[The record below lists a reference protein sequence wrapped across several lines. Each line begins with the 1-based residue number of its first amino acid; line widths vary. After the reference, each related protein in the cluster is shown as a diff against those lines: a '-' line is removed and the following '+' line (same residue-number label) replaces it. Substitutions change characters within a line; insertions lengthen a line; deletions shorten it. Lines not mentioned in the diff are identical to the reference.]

1 MLRSDESEHR
11 PQQRRRFGV
20 LTPAAEIATILS
32 AIPVVVGLV
41 VAGLALLQ
49 PDDTPDSG
57 QDVGAP
63 AATSSV
69 AQPAPTPALTF
80 LNRLEPERGRHYL
93 AALPRSLDAAQYPN
107 PVVITCPTNQSDDPS
122 HPVTWP
128 LSGRFLR
135 FTATVTSYYDPPA
148 LSVVE
153 VTAAVGIARRDGHIA
168 TADVGRQRVSEH
180 DTAVLDVSVEGARQL
195 TLRVVCE
202 KPGGLVIL
210 TDARLTAA
218 T

>member
-1 MLRSDESEHR
+1 MTATPSAIPERPFVPETRADAAAPDGACGDGAPACDTAGFLGGSELTGRLLDRPSSLTTVITQSSPGTVPIPVTRYAFETSSIRPVAALVWRRRDVAVLRSDESEHR

-93 AALPRSLDAAQYPN
+93 
-107 PVVITCPTNQSDDPS
+107 
-122 HPVTWP
+122 
-128 LSGRFLR
+128 
-135 FTATVTSYYDPPA
+135 
-148 LSVVE
+148 
-153 VTAAVGIARRDGHIA
+153 
-168 TADVGRQRVSEH
+168 
-180 DTAVLDVSVEGARQL
+180 
-195 TLRVVCE
+195 
-202 KPGGLVIL
+202 
-210 TDARLTAA
+210 
-218 T
+218 